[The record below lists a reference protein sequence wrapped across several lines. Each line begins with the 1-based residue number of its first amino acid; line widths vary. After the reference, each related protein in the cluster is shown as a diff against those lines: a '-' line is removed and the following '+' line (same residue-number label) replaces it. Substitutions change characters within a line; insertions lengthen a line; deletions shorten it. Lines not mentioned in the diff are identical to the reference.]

1 MITTIIP
8 DNREHWLS
16 LRMQD
21 VTSTEIAA
29 LFGLSP
35 YLTKFE
41 LWHRKKSQMAS
52 DFDPNERTIWG
63 NRLESAI
70 ANGIAE
76 DNGWIIRPAPEY
88 VRDTELRMGSS
99 FDFVVQIAN
108 VEIYPSYSSDGKVH
122 GYGPLV
128 DHEILEIKNVDG
140 LVFRDN
146 WEDDEEL
153 GLQAPPHIELQVQQQ
168 MLLKG
173 LSVTNIGV
181 LVGGN
186 KRVQIRREAD
196 PEIQNMIIQAVKD
209 FWKSIEENQ
218 EPPADFEKDS
228 DFIKDLF
235 SVAEPG
241 KLLDARDNEEL
252 SVLAESY
259 KSAQQSEKYF
269 SEQKTA
275 IKSQILMMIQDAE
288 KVTGK
293 GFSIS
298 AGMIGPAPISYMRE
312 AYRNFRINWSK
323 VKKDGKEKTTEIS

>member
-1 MITTIIP
+1 MIITIIP
-8 DNREHWLS
+8 ENREHWLS

-21 VTSTEIAA
+21 VTSTEVSA

-99 FDFVVQIAN
+99 FDFMVKKPREGATSIDVDWT
-108 VEIYPSYSSDGKVH
+108 YS
-122 GYGPLV
+122 
-128 DHEILEIKNVDG
+128 EILEIKNVDG

-196 PEIQNMIIQAVKD
+196 PEIQNMIVQAVKD

-252 SVLAESY
+252 SILAESY

-323 VKKDGKEKTTEIS
+323 AKKDGKEKTTEIS